1 MTSIRVDIV
10 FAAYHRAFALTDYN
24 TQNTLDKRFEIRQ
37 QTILAD
43 KSLTKDEK
51 SYVVKLLNKSFD
63 KTKVL
68 YNEGTKRICEN
79 CHDECLATLYCEHCV
94 RNYLKSKFSNWTSGN
109 NDIDNL
115 IQQCQMET
123 LEPSRIV
130 EWIPYDK
137 LQDIEYLTKGG
148 CSEIYTAYRIDG
160 HYDEWDS
167 KEKQLK
173 RYGGHNVVLKKLEN
187 VESANK
193 SWFEE
198 GKSHLSISNKH
209 GHIVKCYGITKDP
222 SDGNY
227 MLVMFEL
234 DNNLREYLHQNHNK
248 LTWKRRIQIIEQIV
262 FGVSRIHEEKAIH
275 RDLHSGNIL
284 FDRAN
289 IRISDLGFC
298 GPADKPL
305 NSIYGNL
312 HYIAPEV
319 IVKRKYSF
327 ASDIYSIGMLMWEI
341 SSGQPPF
348 VYKHN
353 YDLALK
359 IINGMRPRIIPETP
373 LKYKELMEQCWNAD
387 PTRRPDI
394 FILHKKI
401 HSLYRSYLINENE
414 EQQTNNFTSIDNFQ
428 LKINFSISSTNSI
441 NSFFRNSSSR
451 VYYFKDLPEP
461 RNATKEEQEAY
472 HSIQFDFDL
481 QDGMITEVKDESNKR
496 IYFNVERQDD
506 LTINPKKVKLN
517 NNNDKDDD
525 EIYNPNFHPEEQ
537 DELKVSD
544 CKMDLNYLLN

>member
-1 MTSIRVDIV
+1 MTSIREDIV
-10 FAAYHRAFALTDYN
+10 FDAINRAFALTDFN
-24 TQNTLDKRFEIRQ
+24 TQDTIDKQFEFMQ

-51 SYVVKLLNKSFD
+51 SYAAVKLLNKDFD
-63 KTKVL
+63 YYKIL
-68 YNEGTKRICEN
+68 ENEGIKRICEN

-123 LEPSRIV
+123 LQPDSIV

-137 LQDIEYLTKGG
+137 LQNIEYLTKGG
-148 CSEIYTAYRIDG
+148 CSEIYEAYWIDG
-160 HYDEWDS
+160 FYEEWDS

-198 GKSHLSISNKH
+198 GKSHLSISNKY
-209 GHIVKCYGITKDP
+209 GQIVKCYGITKDP

-234 DNNLREYLHQNHNK
+234 DNNLRGYLHQNHNK
-248 LTWKRRIQIIEQIV
+248 LTWKRRIQIIDDIV
-262 FGVSRIHEEKAIH
+262 YGVSRIHKENAIH

-284 FDRAN
+284 YNGDTY
-289 IRISDLGFC
+289 ISDLGFC

-312 HYIAPEV
+312 PYIAPEV
-319 IVKRKYSF
+319 IVKMKYSF
-327 ASDIYSIGMLMWEI
+327 ASDVYSIGMLMWEI

-359 IINGMRPRIIPETP
+359 IINGMRPRIIPGTP
-373 LKYKELMEQCWNAD
+373 LKYKELMEQCWDAD
-387 PTRRPDI
+387 PTKRPDI
-394 FILHKKI
+394 YTLYDETS
-401 HSLYRSYLINENE
+401 SLYRSYLINESE
-414 EQQTNNFTSIDNFQ
+414 EQQTNNITSIDNFQ
-428 LKINFSISSTNSI
+428 LNTNFSISSTNSI

-481 QDGMITEVKDESNKR
+481 QDGMITEVKDESIKR
-496 IYFNVERQDD
+496 SYINVEGQDD
-506 LTINPKKVKLN
+506 LTINPKKIKFDN
-517 NNNDKDDD
+517 SDKDDD
-525 EIYNPNFHPEEQ
+525 DISNPNFHPEEQ
-537 DELKVSD
+537 AELKVSD